1 MRERRDVRWVEK
13 NSVRADHL
21 LAMATDKI
29 AALRHTALFG
39 GLADEELHAL
49 AARSVERRLEREE
62 MLFVAGEEARGL
74 YVVVSGAVR
83 AFRAGAD
90 GREQV
95 IHTERAGSTLA
106 EVPVFDN
113 GTYPATAVADEDSV
127 VLFIDKE
134 DVRAVCRERPEI
146 ALAALELLARRLR
159 RHAELVA
166 ALSLRA
172 VGQRL
177 ARLLLAEARARGE
190 RSRGGISFNIVA
202 TNGQLAARVGTVTEV
217 ISRALAR
224 LHQDGLILL
233 DNRRVTIPDEGLLAV
248 YAGESRD
255 V

>member
-1 MRERRDVRWVEK
+1 MT
-13 NSVRADHL
+13 
-21 LAMATDKI
+21 TDI
-29 AALRHTALFG
+29 ITALRRTALFG
-39 GLADEELHAL
+39 GLADEELRAL
-49 AARSVERRLEREE
+49 ATRSAERRLVREE

-95 IHTERAGSTLA
+95 IHTERAGATLA

-127 VLFIDKE
+127 VLFISRE
-134 DVRAVCRERPEI
+134 DVRAVCREQPGI
-146 ALAALELLARRLR
+146 ALAALELLAGRLR
-159 RHAELVA
+159 RHAELVEV
-166 ALSLRA
+166 LSLRA

-190 RSRGGISFNIVA
+190 RSGGAVSLEIGA
-202 TNGQLAARVGTVTEV
+202 TNAQIAARVGTVTEV
-217 ISRALAR
+217 VSRALAR

-233 DNRRVTIPDEGLLAV
+233 NNRRVTITDEDMLAA
-248 YAGESRD
+248 YAGEN
-255 V
+255 

>member
-1 MRERRDVRWVEK
+1 MIRWVEK
-13 NSVRADHL
+13 KSARADHNL
-21 LAMATDKI
+21 DMATDKI

-39 GLADEELHAL
+39 SLAGEELHAL
-49 AARSVERRLEREE
+49 AARAVERRLRREE

-74 YVVVSGAVR
+74 YVIVSGAVR

-95 IHTERAGSTLA
+95 IHTERAGATLA

-127 VLFIDKE
+127 VLFIAKE
-134 DVRAVCRERPEI
+134 DVRAICREQPGI
-146 ALAALELLARRLR
+146 ALAALELLAGRLR
-159 RHAELVA
+159 RHAELVE

-177 ARLLLAEARARGE
+177 ARLLLTEAKARGE
-190 RSRGGISFNIVA
+190 KSTGGTSFDLGA
-202 TNGQLAARVGTVTEV
+202 TNGQMAARVGTVSEV
-217 ISRALAR
+217 VSRALTR

-233 DNRRVTIPDEGLLAV
+233 DNRRVTIPDEELLAA
-248 YAGESRD
+248 YAD
-255 V
+255 YT